1 MIYIDKNESLV
12 MLLDEKIMMFIISVM
27 LYNLYFDVVY
37 E

>member
-12 MLLDEKIMMFIISVM
+12 MLLDEKIMMVIISVM